1 MWAKPERWRYADAMR
16 FVLQFVLPA
25 LVFGLVLGW
34 ALHGRRKSMPDETE
48 DKDPADEI
56 MTTRAFIGVMVAGGL
71 LTVGAMVGVGYLLE

>member
-1 MWAKPERWRYADAMR
+1 MR

-25 LVFGLVLGW
+25 LAFGLVLGW
-34 ALHGRRKSMPDETE
+34 ALHGRRKSMPDEVE

-71 LTVGAMVGVGYLLE
+71 LTVGAMAGLGYLLE